1 MKLRKVVVLF
11 LVASMILSLTSCT
24 RQTAAPQVEHTS
36 EENDTVQENMMEE
49 NNVGEDNLPKEI
61 FQKKDSLNES
71 SMDES
76 SEKEFVQSNEES
88 ETIDKEENGQQTP
101 SVNHKTEENKPS
113 EEAKSEESS
122 DTLSE
127 KEEEILSESEKKEM
141 FHQYIEPY
149 YILGLMYDN
158 WDSPEEISADRLIKF
173 YTYNCLESFL
183 EKTEQ
188 KDPGYLSSH
197 SEVLVP
203 ESDVESF
210 ITSYFKVDEEYLHTA
225 QSYQPDTKSYLFS
238 TTVGVGGGPMEI
250 IRIEKDEKNWKF
262 ICQDAEGT
270 ELSVTIE
277 MVNEDQFYYV
287 AGN

>member
-11 LVASMILSLTSCT
+11 LVASMVFSFMSCT
-24 RQTAAPQVEHTS
+24 RQTAAPQEEHTS
-36 EENDTVQENMMEE
+36 EENDTVQENIMEE
-49 NNVGEDNLPKEI
+49 DDEEEDQLPEEI
-61 FQKKDSLNES
+61 SKKTDSFNET

-88 ETIDKEENGQQTP
+88 GTIDKEENGPQTP
-101 SVNHKTEENKPS
+101 SVNHKIEENKPS
-113 EEAKSEESS
+113 EESKSEESS
-122 DTLSE
+122 DTSSE
-127 KEEEILSESEKKEM
+127 KEEEILSESEKKEL
-141 FHQYIEPY
+141 FRQYIEPY
-149 YILGLMYDN
+149 YIVGLMYDN

-210 ITSYFKVDEEYLHTA
+210 ITLYFKVDKEYLHTA
-225 QSYQPDTKSYLFS
+225 QSYQLDTKSYLFS
-238 TTVGVGGGPMEI
+238 KTVGVGGGPMEI
-250 IRIEKDEKNWKF
+250 MRIEKDEKNWKF

-277 MVNEDQFYYV
+277 MVNENQFYYV

>member
-11 LVASMILSLTSCT
+11 LVASMVLSFTACT
-24 RQTAAPQVEHTS
+24 RQTAAPQEEHTS
-36 EENDTVQENMMEE
+36 EENDTVQENIMEE
-49 NNVGEDNLPKEI
+49 DDEEEDQLPEEI
-61 FQKKDSLNES
+61 SKKTDSFNET

-88 ETIDKEENGQQTP
+88 GTIDKEENGPQTP
-101 SVNHKTEENKPS
+101 SVNHKIEENKPS
-113 EEAKSEESS
+113 EESKSEESS
-122 DTLSE
+122 DTSSE
-127 KEEEILSESEKKEM
+127 KEKEILSEPEKKEL
-141 FHQYIEPY
+141 FRQYIEPY
-149 YILGLMYDN
+149 YIVGLMYDN

-173 YTYNCLESFL
+173 YTYNCLERFL

-197 SEVLVP
+197 SEILVP

-210 ITSYFKVDEEYLHTA
+210 ITSYFKVNKEYLHTA
-225 QSYQPDTKSYLFS
+225 QSYQADTKSYLFS

-270 ELSVTIE
+270 ELSVTLE
-277 MVNEDQFYYV
+277 MVNKDQFYYV

>member
-11 LVASMILSLTSCT
+11 LVASMVFSFMSCT
-24 RQTAAPQVEHTS
+24 RQTAAPQEEHTS
-36 EENDTVQENMMEE
+36 EENDTVQENIMEE
-49 NNVGEDNLPKEI
+49 DDEEEDQLPEEI
-61 FQKKDSLNES
+61 SKKTDSFNET

-88 ETIDKEENGQQTP
+88 GTIDKEENGPQTP
-101 SVNHKTEENKPS
+101 SVNHKIEENKPS
-113 EEAKSEESS
+113 EESKSEESS
-122 DTLSE
+122 DTSSE
-127 KEEEILSESEKKEM
+127 KEEEILSESEKKEL
-141 FHQYIEPY
+141 FRQYIEPY
-149 YILGLMYDN
+149 YIVGLMYDN

-210 ITSYFKVDEEYLHTA
+210 ITLYFKVDKEYLHTA

-238 TTVGVGGGPMEI
+238 KTVGVGGGPMEI
-250 IRIEKDEKNWKF
+250 MRIEKDEKNWKF

-277 MVNEDQFYYV
+277 MVNENQFYYV